1 MKNHESDFLSHSD
14 FQCILQFSISNKS
27 FVWNSLSQMHMKY
40 IWQLFEHLHV
50 LVVFYVYITIY
61 SLWNVIQKKEN
72 SIFHTFMIL
81 HFFQTCIET
90 SSHIPYFELFKKSV
104 FIFCARA
111 YMQMQNWTKIYR
123 CNVEKI
129 ALKTGIFFTKKK
141 FCTYYSEIRGLC
153 SMKCSID

>member
-61 SLWNVIQKKEN
+61 SLWNVIQRKEN
-72 SIFHTFMIL
+72 SIFYTFMIL
-81 HFFQTCIET
+81 HFFQACIEN
-90 SSHIPYFELFKKSV
+90 SSLFLTLNFSKKVFLFSVHAHICRCKIGLR
-104 FIFCARA
+104 FIDA
-111 YMQMQNWTKIYR
+111 M
-123 CNVEKI
+123 
-129 ALKTGIFFTKKK
+129 LKN
-141 FCTYYSEIRGLC
+141 LP
-153 SMKCSID
+153 

>member
-1 MKNHESDFLSHSD
+1 MHFAIFNIKQKFCLK
-14 FQCILQFSISNKS
+14 F
-27 FVWNSLSQMHMKY
+27 SLSDAYEIHMATFWTSSCTSSFLCIHYNIFSLKCNTKKRKFNFPHLYDLTLFSNMH
-40 IWQLFEHLHV
+40 WD
-50 LVVFYVYITIY
+50 
-61 SLWNVIQKKEN
+61 
-72 SIFHTFMIL
+72 
-81 HFFQTCIET
+81 

-123 CNVEKI
+123 CNVEKF

-153 SMKCSID
+153 

>member
-1 MKNHESDFLSHSD
+1 MHFAIFNIKQKFCLK
-14 FQCILQFSISNKS
+14 F
-27 FVWNSLSQMHMKY
+27 SLSDAYEIHMATFWTSSCTSSFLCIHY
-40 IWQLFEHLHV
+40 NIF
-50 LVVFYVYITIY
+50 
-61 SLWNVIQKKEN
+61 SLKCNTKKEN

-123 CNVEKI
+123 CNVEKF

-141 FCTYYSEIRGLC
+141 RFCTYYSEIRGLC
-153 SMKCSID
+153 STKCSID